1 MYIYIYTYIY
11 IYSSLCLSLYMY
23 TYIHIY
29 IYIWECPINC
39 LLNLFRENKN
49 TLEGTK
55 IEEPMDAS
63 PARQAASSQGVNG
76 SVRRLARWPANS
88 PGGHSGNIAASQPAD
103 SSPAGWSAS
112 QQSRQPAGHQPE
124 GRQAPIQSHNR
135 RHPQSHFDDTIKQ
148 NARFRENPGRKQ
160 IGQTAKP
167 RKGKNW
173 RSSQQPQ
180 PVGPWQAR
188 HGS

>member
-1 MYIYIYTYIY
+1 
-11 IYSSLCLSLYMY
+11 
-23 TYIHIY
+23 
-29 IYIWECPINC
+29 
-39 LLNLFRENKN
+39 
-49 TLEGTK
+49 
-55 IEEPMDAS
+55 MDAS

-135 RHPQSHFDDTIKQ
+135 RHPQSHFDDTITQ
-148 NARFRENPGRKQ
+148 NARFRENPGRNKNWAN
-160 IGQTAKP
+160 GQTP
-167 RKGKNW
+167 EGKKLEE
-173 RSSQQPQ
+173 QPAA
-180 PVGPWQAR
+180 PASWPLASQAR
-188 HGS
+188 QLTASLTTVKASGEPTGWPLTAIGPAS